1 MKRENQQLLG
11 MALTVKKAL
20 MNIKVKSQYLEQ
32 YKNGYPLISQ
42 ESIENLENIEEG
54 TIVNLL
60 DSSKKF
66 IAKGYL
72 GKQNKGFGWVLS
84 NKKDENFDKK
94 FFTVK
99 IKSAIE
105 YRKEF
110 FLGTQTT
117 AFRVFNG
124 TGDGVGGL
132 TIDYFDGYYLITW
145 YSLGIYTFKGA
156 IIEALQQ
163 SVEYKGIYQ
172 KRRFATN
179 GQYLE
184 SEKDFVCG
192 EVAPEPLIVKE
203 NDVNFAIYLD
213 DGPMVGIFLDQKE
226 VRKTLRDKYAKGKIV
241 LNTFSY
247 TGAFSVYAKLG
258 GALKTISV
266 DLANRSLPKTKEQFT
281 INNINPESENIIV
294 KDVFEYFKL
303 AVKQKLL
310 FDLVVVDPPSFAR
323 SKKNTFSVT
332 KDYVKL
338 LKEIIQI
345 TTKGGVIVASTN
357 YANFNLAKFRDFIDK
372 AFKESKSQYK
382 IEQTFSLPKD
392 FRVSDKFRE
401 DNYLK
406 VVFIR
411 KVK

>member
-1 MKRENQQLLG
+1 MTTTINLQ
-11 MALTVKKAL
+11 
-20 MNIKVKSQYLEQ
+20 VKSQYLEQ

-60 DSSKKF
+60 DSHKKF
-66 IAKGYL
+66 IAKGYF

-84 NKKDENFDKK
+84 DKKDEIFDKE
-94 FFTVK
+94 FFVAK
-99 IKSAIE
+99 IKFAIE

-110 FLGTQTT
+110 FDDIQTT

-132 TIDYFDGYYLITW
+132 TIDYFDGYYLLTW
-145 YSLGIYTFKGA
+145 YSLGIYTFKDT
-156 IIEALQQ
+156 IIEALKQ

-172 KRRFATN
+172 KRRFASN

-184 SEKDFVCG
+184 SDKDFVSG
-192 EVAPEPLIVKE
+192 EVAPEPLLVKE
-203 NDVNFAIYLD
+203 NGVNFAIYLD

-226 VRKTLRDKYAKGKIV
+226 VRKTIRDKYAKGKTV

-247 TGAFSVYAKLG
+247 TGAFSVYASLG
-258 GALKTISV
+258 GASKTTSV
-266 DLANRSLPKTKEQFT
+266 DLANRSLSKTKEQFSV
-281 INNINPESENIIV
+281 NNINPDNENIIV

-310 FDLVVVDPPSFAR
+310 FDMVVVDPPSFAR
-323 SKKNTFSVT
+323 SKKHTFSVS

-345 TTKGGVIVASTN
+345 TNKGGVIVASTN
-357 YANFNLAKFRDFIDK
+357 YANFNLSKFRDFIDK
-372 AFKESKSQYK
+372 AFRESKSQYK
-382 IEQTFSLPKD
+382 IEKTFSLPKD

-411 KVK
+411 KIK

>member
-1 MKRENQQLLG
+1 MTTSINLQ
-11 MALTVKKAL
+11 
-20 MNIKVKSQYLEQ
+20 VKSQYLEQ
-32 YKNGYPLISQ
+32 YKDGYPLISQ

-60 DSSKKF
+60 DSHKKF
-66 IAKGYL
+66 IAKGYF

-84 NKKDENFDKK
+84 NKKDEIFDKE
-94 FFTVK
+94 FFVNK

-105 YRKEF
+105 YRKDF
-110 FLGTQTT
+110 FNDTQTT

-124 TGDGVGGL
+124 PGDGVGGL
-132 TIDYFDGYYLITW
+132 TIDYFDGYYLLTW
-145 YSLGIYTFKGA
+145 YSLGIYTFKDA
-156 IIEALQQ
+156 IIDALKQ

-172 KRRFATN
+172 KRRFASN

-184 SEKDFVCG
+184 SDKDFVCG
-192 EVAPEPLIVKE
+192 EVSPEPLIVKE
-203 NDVNFAIYLD
+203 NNVNFAIYLD

-226 VRKTLRDKYAKGKIV
+226 VRKTIREKYAKGKTI

-247 TGAFSVYAKLG
+247 TGAFSVYASLG
-258 GALKTISV
+258 GATKTTSV
-266 DLANRSLPKTKEQFT
+266 DLANRSLPKTKEQFSV
-281 INNINPESENIIV
+281 NNINPDNENIIV

-310 FDLVVVDPPSFAR
+310 FDVVVVDPPSFAR
-323 SKKNTFSVT
+323 SKKHTFSVS

-345 TTKGGVIVASTN
+345 TNKGGVIVASTN
-357 YANFNLAKFRDFIDK
+357 YANFSLMKFRDFIDK
-372 AFKESKSQYK
+372 AFRESKSQYK

-411 KVK
+411 KIK